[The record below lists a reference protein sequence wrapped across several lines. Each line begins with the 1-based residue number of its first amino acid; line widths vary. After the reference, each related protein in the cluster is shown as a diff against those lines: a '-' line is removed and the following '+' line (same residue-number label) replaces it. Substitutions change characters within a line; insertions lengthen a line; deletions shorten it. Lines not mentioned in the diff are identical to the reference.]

1 MGRGGFLSEQRG
13 VCYGRREGAVVVV
26 AGGLVLFSVSF
37 TARDWALWALWL
49 CGLCFSMFF
58 QGALGKS
65 TTIFK
70 SKIKY
75 WCKKMW
81 PATIFNFYNREA
93 LGYRP

>member
-37 TARDWALWALWL
+37 TARDWALWAL
-49 CGLCFSMFF
+49 GVVFFFNVFSSFK
-58 QGALGKS
+58 GALGKS

-70 SKIKY
+70 
-75 WCKKMW
+75 
-81 PATIFNFYNREA
+81 
-93 LGYRP
+93 YRTNVARNYF